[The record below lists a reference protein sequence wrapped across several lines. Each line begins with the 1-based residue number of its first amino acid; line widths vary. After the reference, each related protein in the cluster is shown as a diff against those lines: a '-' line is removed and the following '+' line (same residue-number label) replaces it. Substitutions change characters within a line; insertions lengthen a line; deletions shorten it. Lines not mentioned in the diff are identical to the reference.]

1 MITIENV
8 KQVYS
13 GRDGMCCCGCSGKHS
28 TDDKQKTRIVN
39 ILNKAA
45 KAGNLLDTI
54 DDTYAATVI
63 GKRLY
68 VVYFNNW

>member
-1 MITIENV
+1 MISIENV

-13 GRDGMCCCGCSGKHS
+13 GKDGKCCCGCSGTHS

-45 KAGNLLDTI
+45 KAGNLMDTV

-68 VVYFNNW
+68 VAYFNR